1 MSKLIDFANKIFK
14 ESGDCYGETII
25 SIDWSTIFVGEK
37 YMRVP
42 GGWYVVAKMDQGSG
56 FICFTTN
63 NNGNIVAGWET
74 EYPKYIVSND
84 ILIEVVIE
92 LMKQFAKH
100 NII

>member
-1 MSKLIDFANKIFK
+1 MEKQLYQLIGLLFLLEK
-14 ESGDCYGETII
+14 
-25 SIDWSTIFVGEK
+25 K

-74 EYPKYIVSND
+74 EYPNHIVSND

-100 NII
+100 NSI